1 MRPTVL
7 QMLACV
13 LLLVFG
19 VIVVGCNGVGAE
31 PPTTASADGGTGL
44 PFTEAQ
50 MASLPSGTPIYVRLQ
65 ESISSKNALAG
76 QNFPAVLDEPLIV
89 NGQTI
94 APQGTQ
100 IQARVVAARESGHL
114 HDTGYLRLTLA
125 SITLSGKDLRL
136 QTSSVFVE
144 GGSFNKRNFAYV
156 GGGAG
161 GGALIGA
168 VAGGG
173 KGALVGSSIGAAGG
187 TTAAYTTGKKEVGF
201 LAERRLG
208 FRLTQPLELDNA
220 SK

>member
-1 MRPTVL
+1 MRPTSL

-19 VIVVGCNGVGAE
+19 LMVVACNGVGAE
-31 PPTTASADGGTGL
+31 PPTTASADSGNGL

-50 MASLPSGTPIYVRLQ
+50 AASLPSGTPIYVRLQ

-76 QNFPAVLDEPLIV
+76 QNFSAVLDEPLIV

-94 APQGTQ
+94 AAQGTQ
-100 IQARVVAARESGHL
+100 IQGRVVAARESGHL
-114 HDTGYLRLTLA
+114 HDAGYLRLTLA
-125 SITLSGKDLRL
+125 SIALSGKDLPL

-144 GGSFNKRNFAYV
+144 GGRFNKRNFAYG

-161 GGALIGA
+161 GGGLIGA
-168 VAGGG
+168 LAGGG
-173 KGALVGSSIGAAGG
+173 KGALIGSAAGTAGG

-201 LAERRLG
+201 LAERRLE
-208 FRLTQPLELDNA
+208 FRLTQPLELDTA
-220 SK
+220 TK